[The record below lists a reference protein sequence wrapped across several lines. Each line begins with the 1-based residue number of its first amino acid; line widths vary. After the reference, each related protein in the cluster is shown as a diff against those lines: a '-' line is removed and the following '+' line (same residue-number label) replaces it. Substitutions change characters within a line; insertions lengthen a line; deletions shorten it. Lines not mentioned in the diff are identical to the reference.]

1 MLKVIGRRAQE
12 TTGRSLLYAAD
23 AMDDGSPIQLSVSIN
38 IEDGEATFDFSGTGF
53 EVWGNINAPRAVT
66 MSAII
71 YCLRCLVGHD
81 IPLNQG
87 CLNPVKVVIP
97 PGCLLD
103 PSEDAA
109 VVGKF
114 VWCCVKVPPTF

>member
-1 MLKVIGRRAQE
+1 
-12 TTGRSLLYAAD
+12 
-23 AMDDGSPIQLSVSIN
+23 
-38 IEDGEATFDFSGTGF
+38 
-53 EVWGNINAPRAVT
+53 

-97 PGCLLD
+97 PGSLLD

-109 VVGKF
+109 VVGEYF
-114 VWCCVKVPPTF
+114 LDSLFSYFALPTAH

>member
-1 MLKVIGRRAQE
+1 MKLYTSAMFLRALRVSNPSYNAMLRKTENLPDQ
-12 TTGRSLLYAAD
+12 
-23 AMDDGSPIQLSVSIN
+23 
-38 IEDGEATFDFSGTGF
+38 
-53 EVWGNINAPRAVT
+53 VWGNINAPRAVT

-97 PGCLLD
+97 PGSLLD

-109 VVGKF
+109 VVGE
-114 VWCCVKVPPTF
+114 